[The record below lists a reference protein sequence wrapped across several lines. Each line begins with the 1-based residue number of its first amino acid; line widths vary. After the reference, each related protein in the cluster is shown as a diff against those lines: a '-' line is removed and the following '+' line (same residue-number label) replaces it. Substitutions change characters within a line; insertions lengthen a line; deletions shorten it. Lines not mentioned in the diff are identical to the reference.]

1 VAQPALDALFDL
13 TKSGLAVMIQ
23 FKGTIVD
30 SSTKSDTAATSMAE
44 SRFLDFLNQIEKS
57 FHIFSF

>member
-1 VAQPALDALFDL
+1 MAQAALDALFDL
-13 TKSGLAVMIQ
+13 SESRLAVMIQ
-23 FKGTIVD
+23 FKSAIIDGGA
-30 SSTKSDTAATSMAE
+30 KSDTAAASMAE